1 MENFEFY
8 FRPYMEYDPSLH
20 RSRLYKCILY
30 NPFFHYCPCFLIR
43 KQTVSRNFVSI
54 DPQPHLQFFFHFQH
68 HCSSQA
74 SKNFPPLSDP
84 KGYSHHSLQSLEY
97 SEPLPHTNSFLDFD
111 ESLAVARSLF
121 QVSNPGYYDTLELYL
136 QVRTCHNPS
145 FSNPQGSHP
154 FERESLLSNSPRTQ
168 PCLQMK
174 GDVCQLHWI
183 LPLDQK
189 NLKTKAFVRD
199 RLTQALHAR
208 EDHPHLVSVLKPQP
222 PKYSKHL
229 VQNYFCFERLLLFL
243 PLPLSQHEPSPH
255 PSEPL

>member
-1 MENFEFY
+1 M
-8 FRPYMEYDPSLH
+8 
-20 RSRLYKCILY
+20 
-30 NPFFHYCPCFLIR
+30 
-43 KQTVSRNFVSI
+43 
-54 DPQPHLQFFFHFQH
+54 
-68 HCSSQA
+68 
-74 SKNFPPLSDP
+74 
-84 KGYSHHSLQSLEY
+84 
-97 SEPLPHTNSFLDFD
+97 
-111 ESLAVARSLF
+111 AVARSSHF

-136 QVRTCHNPS
+136 QVPTCHNPS

-174 GDVCQLHWI
+174 VDVCQLQWI

-189 NLKTKAFVRD
+189 NLRTKAFVRD

-208 EDHPHLVSVLKPQP
+208 EDHPHLVSVLKHRP

-243 PLPLSQHEPSPH
+243 PLPLSQYEPSPH
-255 PSEPL
+255 PSEPLLETSRCSSHTGTRNHC